1 MKHKKKI
8 ILLLTL
14 TACMVLFCSFPVFA
28 AELTEAEVE
37 QAVANQGKEA
47 VTGNIFIWFLCAI
60 AFLKV
65 SQKIDSFMASLGINV
80 GNTGGNMMAEL
91 LIAGRSLASSMH
103 LRGGGGGYRASASPG
118 SAAVGGSFL
127 SGGLA
132 GAVGRQ
138 VERSAVNTAT
148 GYTEHSIIGSVMY
161 HSSLNK
167 GGDFANNV
175 ISRIAQGNYN
185 QVGSI
190 KGADAEKAYISY
202 MGMKADSEHPLPN
215 YSNMEIGGG
224 RITGTEST
232 ESGSREF
239 ALYHADQYMAPSQ
252 GTYETV
258 QSVDGATWYKQYA
271 QDAVTKTPY
280 DAGGGKVAYH
290 ESIDQKLPPTP
301 PRKDRI

>member
-1 MKHKKKI
+1 
-8 ILLLTL
+8 
-14 TACMVLFCSFPVFA
+14 
-28 AELTEAEVE
+28 
-37 QAVANQGKEA
+37 
-47 VTGNIFIWFLCAI
+47 
-60 AFLKV
+60 
-65 SQKIDSFMASLGINV
+65 MASLGINV

-148 GYTEHSIIGSVMY
+148 GYTEHSSIGSVMY

-175 ISRIAQGNYN
+175 ISRIAQGNYS

-232 ESGSREF
+232 ESGSKEF

-271 QDAVTKTPY
+271 QDTVTKTPY

>member
-1 MKHKKKI
+1 
-8 ILLLTL
+8 
-14 TACMVLFCSFPVFA
+14 
-28 AELTEAEVE
+28 
-37 QAVANQGKEA
+37 
-47 VTGNIFIWFLCAI
+47 
-60 AFLKV
+60 
-65 SQKIDSFMASLGINV
+65 
-80 GNTGGNMMAEL
+80 
-91 LIAGRSLASSMH
+91 
-103 LRGGGGGYRASASPG
+103 
-118 SAAVGGSFL
+118 
-127 SGGLA
+127 
-132 GAVGRQ
+132 
-138 VERSAVNTAT
+138 
-148 GYTEHSIIGSVMY
+148 
-161 HSSLNK
+161 
-167 GGDFANNV
+167 
-175 ISRIAQGNYN
+175 
-185 QVGSI
+185 
-190 KGADAEKAYISY
+190 